1 METGGQPEC
10 PPGALLGAALALLKA
25 PERWICGHLAV
36 DARGRAVQAADDGAV
51 AWSGIGAVLRA
62 ASLYR
67 LSRHSGPFLTALACL
82 RRAVGAADL
91 FAWDGDAGRSHPE
104 ILDGFRRAIVLAHA
118 VELDRSERSAA

>member
-10 PPGALLGAALALLKA
+10 RPGALLGIALALLKA
-25 PERWICGHLAV
+25 PERWTCGPLAI
-36 DARGRAVQAADDGAV
+36 DARGRAVQAAADGAV
-51 AWSGIGAVLRA
+51 AWSGVGAVLRA

-67 LSRHSGPFLTALACL
+67 LSRNSGPFLTALACL

-91 FAWDGDAGRSHPE
+91 FVWDGNPQRSHAE

-118 VELDRSERSAA
+118 VEMDRAERRAA